1 MNEKLSNEQWTR
13 TTIPAAI
20 EMLRCLRVLMQAGY
34 RPVDALLLASIRKL
48 KQGDMQDM
56 YARGCVEVVFSPAD
70 TAIAALSAAVKAR
83 TGLDNV
89 IGQLTVVDTQLA
101 EDKLGETLFE
111 MDREFQKA
119 FKRLLEK
126 NSE

>member
-13 TTIPAAI
+13 TSIPAAI

-34 RPVDALLLASIRKL
+34 RPVDALLLASIREL

-56 YARGCVEVVFSPAD
+56 YARGCVEVVVTPAD
-70 TAIAALSAAVKAR
+70 TAIAALSAAVKSR